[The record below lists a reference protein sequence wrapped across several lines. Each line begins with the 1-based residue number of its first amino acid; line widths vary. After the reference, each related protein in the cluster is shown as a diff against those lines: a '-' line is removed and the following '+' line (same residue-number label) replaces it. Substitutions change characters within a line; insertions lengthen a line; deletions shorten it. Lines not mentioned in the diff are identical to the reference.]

1 MYDQKYNHKLIMS
14 LIYAPKK
21 FSLVLQIPM
30 TLFLYILQFSIIFRH
45 SVISPEM
52 LHVEPMSK
60 CIIHIGTITRRVA
73 PLKLDY
79 LGTKDL
85 GLSLFL
91 DISRKVC
98 PLFTIK
104 MNHIS
109 LYLYYHSKSSMN
121 ANVFNITTD

>member
-1 MYDQKYNHKLIMS
+1 MHQ
-14 LIYAPKK
+14 KK
-21 FSLVLQIPM
+21 FPLILQYPM
-30 TLFLYILQFSIIFRH
+30 TLFLYIFQFSIIFRH

-98 PLFTIK
+98 PLFIIK

-109 LYLYYHSKSSMN
+109 LYLYYQ
-121 ANVFNITTD
+121 